1 MQRRRRTE
9 VIGGSD
15 RVPPITPSLSV
26 GVLGPSSWVGPNPEP
41 FSSQG
46 CTCGAPGGVYGHERH
61 CGEVE
66 PAPKSGSCDPQWTS
80 ADAEDLEF

>member
-1 MQRRRRTE
+1 MPRRHRTE
-9 VIGGSD
+9 VVGGSD
-15 RVPPITPSLSV
+15 RVPPTIPSLWV
-26 GVLGPSSWVGPNPEP
+26 GIYKPSSMAGL
-41 FSSQG
+41 